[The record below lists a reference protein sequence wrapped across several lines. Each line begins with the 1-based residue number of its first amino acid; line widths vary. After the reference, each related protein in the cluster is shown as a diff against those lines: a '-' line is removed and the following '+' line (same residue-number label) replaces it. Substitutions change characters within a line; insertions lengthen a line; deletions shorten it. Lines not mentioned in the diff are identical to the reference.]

1 MPAAKLKINSIVM
14 DVTYFDNENIIEE
27 SYNARIQEETEQ
39 PDIEKKYRLGEIRIV
54 TEQARYPLGNILN
67 MMKTGQYILDPVYQ
81 RRGRWSVTRQSRL
94 IESFIMNVPIPP
106 IFLYEADYAT
116 YEIMDGKQ
124 RISTI
129 CDFYEDKFALE
140 NLEYWSELNGL
151 KYSQLPGV
159 IKLAIDRRYISSI
172 ILLNESSDSNE
183 KAEWMKMMVFDRI
196 NSGGVR
202 MEYQESRNAK
212 YQGSF
217 NDMVCELSEN
227 ESLRRIFGIPVR
239 TDYDEEEQ
247 YLRDLETN
255 MMYCKMQDCEF
266 VVRFFAMR
274 FIHYY
279 ESIPLNVFLDRFTE
293 SANKLPSEVLQQY
306 ADLFN
311 NTINLMYAIFEDEA
325 FRPWRFD
332 KNRNLVPYS
341 MTSMAI
347 SDPMMLAM
355 SQLIENR
362 DKLMKSAKDIRSQFA
377 KLLFENRAR
386 FNSRDNKKSS
396 IVERTE
402 FCYDFLKRFV

>member
-1 MPAAKLKINSIVM
+1 ME
-14 DVTYFDNENIIEE
+14 VTYFENENIIEE
-27 SYNARIQEETEQ
+27 SYNAKMQEDSEQ

-54 TEQARYPLGNILN
+54 TEQARYPLCNILD
-67 MMKTGQYILDPVYQ
+67 MLKTGQYILDPVYQ

-106 IFLYEADYAT
+106 VFLYEADYAS

-124 RISTI
+124 RISAI
-129 CDFYEDKFALE
+129 RDFYEDKFALE
-140 NLEYWSELNGL
+140 NLEYWSELNGM
-151 KYSQLPGV
+151 KYSELPGV
-159 IKLAIDRRYISSI
+159 IKRAIDRRYISSI

-183 KAEWMKMMVFDRI
+183 KAEMMKMMVFDRI

-212 YQGSF
+212 YQGAF

-355 SQLIENR
+355 SQLIENG

-377 KLLFENRAR
+377 KMLFENRAR

>member
-1 MPAAKLKINSIVM
+1 M
-14 DVTYFDNENIIEE
+14 DVTYFENENIIEE
-27 SYNARIQEETEQ
+27 SYNARMQEDSEQ

-54 TEQARYPLGNILN
+54 TEQARYPLCNILD
-67 MMKTGQYILDPVYQ
+67 MLKTGQYILDPVYQ

-106 IFLYEADYAT
+106 VFLYEADYAS

-129 CDFYEDKFALE
+129 RDFYEDKFALE

-159 IKLAIDRRYISSI
+159 IKRAIDRRYISSI

-183 KAEWMKMMVFDRI
+183 KAELMKMMVFDRI

-212 YQGSF
+212 YQGPF
-217 NDMVCELSEN
+217 NSMVCELSEN

-239 TDYDEEEQ
+239 NDYNDDEQ
-247 YLRDLETN
+247 YRRDLETN
-255 MMYCKMQDCEF
+255 MMYCRMQDCEF

-274 FIHYY
+274 FIRYY

-293 SANKLPSEVLQQY
+293 SANKLSNEVLQQY
-306 ADLFN
+306 AELFN
-311 NTINLMYAIFEDEA
+311 NTINLIYAIFEDEA

-341 MTSMAI
+341 MTSIAI

-355 SQLIENR
+355 SQLIEHSN
-362 DKLMKSAKDIRSQFA
+362 KLMESAKDIRSQFA
-377 KLLFENRAR
+377 KLLYENRAR

-402 FCYDFLKRFV
+402 FCYNFLKSFV

>member
-1 MPAAKLKINSIVM
+1 ME
-14 DVTYFDNENIIEE
+14 VTYFENENIIEE
-27 SYNARIQEETEQ
+27 SYNAKMQEDSEQ

-54 TEQARYPLGNILN
+54 TEQARYPLCNILD
-67 MMKTGQYILDPVYQ
+67 MLKTGQYILDPVYQ

-106 IFLYEADYAT
+106 VFLYEADYAS

-124 RISTI
+124 RISAI
-129 CDFYEDKFALE
+129 RDFYEDKFALE
-140 NLEYWSELNGL
+140 NLEYWSKLNGM
-151 KYSQLPGV
+151 KYSELPGV
-159 IKLAIDRRYISSI
+159 IKRAIDRRYISSI

-183 KAEWMKMMVFDRI
+183 KAEMMKMMVFDRI

-212 YQGSF
+212 YQGAF

-355 SQLIENR
+355 SQLIENG

-377 KLLFENRAR
+377 KMLFENRAR

>member
-1 MPAAKLKINSIVM
+1 MLPAAKKYIAM
-14 DVTYFDNENIIEE
+14 EVTYFENENIIEE
-27 SYNARIQEETEQ
+27 SYNAKMQEDSEQ

-54 TEQARYPLGNILN
+54 TEQARYPLCNILD
-67 MMKTGQYILDPVYQ
+67 MLKTEQYILDPVYQ

-106 IFLYEADYAT
+106 VFLYEADYAS

-124 RISTI
+124 RISAI
-129 CDFYEDKFALE
+129 RDFYEDKFALE
-140 NLEYWSELNGL
+140 NLEYWSELNGM
-151 KYSQLPGV
+151 KYSELPDV
-159 IKLAIDRRYISSI
+159 IKRAIDRRYISSI

-183 KAEWMKMMVFDRI
+183 KAEMMKMMVFDRI

-212 YQGSF
+212 YQGPF

-293 SANKLPSEVLQQY
+293 SANKLSSVVLQQY

>member
-1 MPAAKLKINSIVM
+1 M
-14 DVTYFDNENIIEE
+14 DVTYFDDEKIIKE
-27 SYNARIQEETEQ
+27 SYNARMQEDSEES
-39 PDIEKKYRLGEIRIV
+39 DIEKKYRLGEIRIV
-54 TEQARYPLGNILN
+54 TEQARYPLGNILT
-67 MMKTGQYILDPVYQ
+67 MMKTDQYILDPVYQ

-106 IFLYEADYAT
+106 IFLYEADYAI

-151 KYSQLPGV
+151 KYSQLPSV

-183 KAEWMKMMVFDRI
+183 KAERMKMMVFDRI

-212 YQGSF
+212 YQGPF
-217 NDMVCELSEN
+217 NSMVCELSQN

-239 TDYDEEEQ
+239 NDYDDKEQ

-274 FIHYY
+274 FISYY

-293 SANKLPSEVLQQY
+293 SANKLSNEVLQKY

-311 NTINLMYAIFEDEA
+311 NTINLIYEIFEDEA
-325 FRPWRFD
+325 FRPWRID

-347 SDPMMLAM
+347 SDPMMMAM
-355 SQLIENR
+355 SQLIENG
-362 DKLMKSAKDIRSQFA
+362 DKLMESAKDIRSQFA
-377 KLLFENRAR
+377 NLLYENRAR

-402 FCYDFLKRFV
+402 VCYNFLKRFV

>member
-1 MPAAKLKINSIVM
+1 
-14 DVTYFDNENIIEE
+14 
-27 SYNARIQEETEQ
+27 
-39 PDIEKKYRLGEIRIV
+39 
-54 TEQARYPLGNILN
+54 
-67 MMKTGQYILDPVYQ
+67 
-81 RRGRWSVTRQSRL
+81 
-94 IESFIMNVPIPP
+94 
-106 IFLYEADYAT
+106 
-116 YEIMDGKQ
+116 
-124 RISTI
+124 
-129 CDFYEDKFALE
+129 
-140 NLEYWSELNGL
+140 
-151 KYSQLPGV
+151 
-159 IKLAIDRRYISSI
+159 
-172 ILLNESSDSNE
+172 
-183 KAEWMKMMVFDRI
+183 
-196 NSGGVR
+196 
-202 MEYQESRNAK
+202 
-212 YQGSF
+212 
-217 NDMVCELSEN
+217 
-227 ESLRRIFGIPVR
+227 
-239 TDYDEEEQ
+239 
-247 YLRDLETN
+247 
-255 MMYCKMQDCEF
+255 
-266 VVRFFAMR
+266 MR
-274 FIHYY
+274 FISYY

-293 SANKLPSEVLQQY
+293 SANKLSSEVLQQY

>member
-1 MPAAKLKINSIVM
+1 ME
-14 DVTYFDNENIIEE
+14 VTYFENENIIEE
-27 SYNARIQEETEQ
+27 SYNAKMQEDSEQ

-54 TEQARYPLGNILN
+54 TEQARYPLCNILD
-67 MMKTGQYILDPVYQ
+67 MLKTEQYILDPVYQ

-106 IFLYEADYAT
+106 VFLYEADYAS

-124 RISTI
+124 RISAI
-129 CDFYEDKFALE
+129 RDFYEDKFALE
-140 NLEYWSELNGL
+140 NLEYWSELNGM
-151 KYSQLPGV
+151 KYSELPGV
-159 IKLAIDRRYISSI
+159 IKRAIDRRYISSI

-183 KAEWMKMMVFDRI
+183 KAEMMKMMVFDRI

-212 YQGSF
+212 YQGPF

-293 SANKLPSEVLQQY
+293 SANKLSSEVLQQY